1 MNKQL
6 SFILSLVISLIIFSC
21 SKDETTATVEPETA
35 KYVVGTYTLSS
46 ISTTSGSAVSGV
58 TGSAVLTQSTNAT
71 VSLKTALVFKTAN
84 SSSSSTITL
93 DYTIVKNGSNYDV
106 YDSSKAKQ
114 GTVVGSQ
121 LTLYVTN
128 FSSGVTYTGVF
139 AKQ

>member
-6 SFILSLVISLIIFSC
+6 SFFLSLVVSLLMFSC

-58 TGSAVLTQSTNAT
+58 TGSAVLTQNTNAT
-71 VSLKTALVFKTAN
+71 VSLKTALIFKTAS

-106 YDSSKAKQ
+106 YDSSNTKQ
-114 GTVVGSQ
+114 GTVVGSK

-128 FSSGVTYTGVF
+128 FGSGITYTGVF
-139 AKQ
+139 IK